1 MSTILSPI
9 LTYLATQRI
18 GVLAVE
24 MLDGSPHGAT
34 VHFAHTDDPFLF
46 YFETNRTYRKA
57 EPLLANGSARASFVV
72 GQSDENLKTLQM
84 DGEIRIV
91 PVEEREAFDAI
102 YLSKFENKHA
112 KAGDPN
118 FLPLVFTPHWWRFT
132 DFRHATGKLI
142 LVSDSHS

>member
-1 MSTILSPI
+1 MHPSV
-9 LTYLATQRI
+9 LTYLTSQRI

-24 MLDGSPHGAT
+24 MLDGSPHAAT
-34 VHFAHTDDPFLF
+34 VHFAHTEDPFLF

-57 EPLLANGSARASFVV
+57 EPLLAKGTVRASFVV
-72 GQSDENLKTLQM
+72 GQSEEDLKTLQM
-84 DGEIRIV
+84 DGELSIV
-91 PVEEREAFDAI
+91 LDEDREAFDAI

-118 FLPLVFTPHWWRFT
+118 FLPLVFTPTWWRFT

-142 LVSDSHS
+142 LTSEEGS

>member
-1 MSTILSPI
+1 MNQEI

-24 MLDGSPHGAT
+24 MLDGSPHAAT

-57 EPLLANGSARASFVV
+57 EPLLAKGVVRASFVV
-72 GQSDENLKTLQM
+72 GQSEEDLKTLQM
-84 DGEIRIV
+84 DGEIRLV

-102 YLSKFENKHA
+102 YLAKFTNKHV

-118 FLPLVFTPHWWRFT
+118 FLPLVFTPTWWRWT
-132 DFRHATGKLI
+132 DWHTPEGKKII
-142 LVSDSHS
+142 LSTDEV